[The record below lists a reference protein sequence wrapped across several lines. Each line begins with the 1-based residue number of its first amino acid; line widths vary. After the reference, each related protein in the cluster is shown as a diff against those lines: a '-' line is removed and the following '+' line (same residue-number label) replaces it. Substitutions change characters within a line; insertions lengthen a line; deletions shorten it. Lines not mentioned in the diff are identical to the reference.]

1 MDRLI
6 IGLTGTFGAGKST
19 VGEIFEQLG
28 AARFDTDQIAHRALH
43 PNSSVYEE
51 IKNRFPMALDEQGS
65 GFDRKKLAETV
76 FNNPSEKEA
85 LEALIHPYV
94 FEELDHKIQ
103 RTSKNIIVIE
113 VPLLFESGYDRQC
126 HKTVAVDASPEVIKK
141 RLLKKGF
148 SKEEIKQRQ
157 QAQLSASEKIKK
169 ANVIIHNDGEIQ
181 KTHQEV
187 KKVWDQFCLEMQKGV
202 K

>member
-1 MDRLI
+1 MI

-43 PNSSVYEE
+43 PTSPVYAE
-51 IKNRFPMALDEQGS
+51 IKARFPQALDAQGE

-76 FNNPSEKEA
+76 FNDPDERAA

-103 RTSKNIIVIE
+103 RTTKDIIVIE

-126 HKTVAVDASPEVIKK
+126 HKSVVVSASPEVVLK

-148 SKEEIKQRQ
+148 SREEIKQRQ
-157 QAQLSASEKIKK
+157 RSQMSASEKSKK
-169 ANVIIHNDGEIQ
+169 ANVIIYNDGEIQ

-187 KKVWDQFCLEMQKGV
+187 KKIWDQFRFEMQKGV